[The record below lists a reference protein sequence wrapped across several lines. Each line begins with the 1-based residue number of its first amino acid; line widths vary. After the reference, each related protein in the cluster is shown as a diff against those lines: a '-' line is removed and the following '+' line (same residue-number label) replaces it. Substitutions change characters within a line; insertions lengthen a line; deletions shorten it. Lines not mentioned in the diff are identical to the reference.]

1 MATVHLWM
9 RWQSLPS
16 DMHWQ
21 QVTLYG
27 QADIVI
33 TPHAGSMTNA
43 QFMKPRSV
51 LIEVGHW

>member
-1 MATVHLWM
+1 M
-9 RWQSLPS
+9 R
-16 DMHWQ
+16 

-51 LIEVGHW
+51 LIEVGQYHKKVCAGL